1 MCIRQRRPS
10 MKYVMLVNQ
19 AGKLWFVYAGPL
31 STSDCENDRI
41 HFLDQDGQFICFVNC
56 NLNSLFGL
64 CAVTNENIFV
74 AEWAFGD
81 VKKSN
86 ITNEHVVFIT
96 VLVILLRGQCVFMIL
111 SYIFDIS
118 KHFFLVCRKNCL
130 KQLHS

>member
-1 MCIRQRRPS
+1 

-81 VKKSN
+81 VKKIQYN
-86 ITNEHVVFIT
+86 
-96 VLVILLRGQCVFMIL
+96 
-111 SYIFDIS
+111 
-118 KHFFLVCRKNCL
+118 K
-130 KQLHS
+130 